1 MRYFGRVDLT
11 NTLIA
16 RFRPMETVPERITDL
31 MSEVGFRRAAILSA
45 IGSFSEATFYCVKPE
60 SKLPYGTEQITKIS
74 MRGPFEV
81 LTMEGNMLPY
91 SDRLIHHLHVA
102 LGTHDG
108 RVVGGHLERATVYTT
123 LELFLAE
130 IKGCNV
136 EKQDDKIAGGVQIKL
151 PIEDF

>member
-1 MRYFGRVDLT
+1 MKYFGRVDLT

-16 RFRPMETVPERITDL
+16 RFRPMEAVPERIMDL

-45 IGSFSEATFYCVKPE
+45 IGSFSEATFYCVKPD
-60 SKLPYGTEQITKIS
+60 SKLPYGAEQITKIS
-74 MRGPFEV
+74 VRGPFEV
-81 LTMEGNMLPY
+81 LTMEGNILPS
-91 SDRLIHHLHVA
+91 SDRLIQHLHVA

-136 EKQDDKIAGGVQIKL
+136 EKRDDKIAGGIQIKL
-151 PIEDF
+151 PIK